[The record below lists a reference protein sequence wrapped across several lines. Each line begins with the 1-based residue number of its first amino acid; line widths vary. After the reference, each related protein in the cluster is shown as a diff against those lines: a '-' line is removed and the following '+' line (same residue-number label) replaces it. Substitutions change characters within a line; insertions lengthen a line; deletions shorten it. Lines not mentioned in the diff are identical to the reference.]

1 MKAPPPGRPPAVANT
16 SLSISDRQPRDS
28 SRRHLWRQQR
38 RVLLPPCRRLRPYCT
53 RTWRH
58 RAGRAG
64 AMRPAPPVSPPGA
77 AERALKPFVL
87 GGLAGCGATVIV
99 QPLDTIK
106 VRRAAVFT
114 RASLLRPVDA
124 AEGAPRE
131 DRCALRGGGAASSPC
146 GARCVARGAR
156 RPPERL
162 AFPHA
167 RVLSRFE
174 RRVGARACGGAGWS
188 RSVEG
193 CVRGH
198 SIPWHARVPR
208 QARVIRLPPELTSA
222 TWRLPSAG
230 GAAAG
235 GRGRRWSRQLDA
247 GGGTRACVSGWRRA
261 RAVQRPER
269 GAAAAGDV
277 YDGAD
282 GHLPLAERLALG
294 VGARGAAAADGGE
307 GGLRA
312 SGGIHWR
319 VRRDAG
325 GPDACA
331 HAGEGGGHRGE
342 RVLGR
347 RRSAFSTSALAE
359 PGCHKRGGCA
369 SVRSDTFGLVS
380 DAAAMGKKI
389 RFRNQVDARSTALTE
404 FYPMHP
410 DAGGCAQA
418 ARGAP
423 QLPRRV

>member
-1 MKAPPPGRPPAVANT
+1 MAPAASRFAAPVPPLAPVLYTHVASPSRPGGRHAPRAARVA
-16 SLSISDRQPRDS
+16 PR
-28 SRRHLWRQQR
+28 RGGARAQAL
-38 RVLLPPCRRLRPYCT
+38 CAGGAGRLR
-53 RTWRH
+53 RDRH
-58 RAGRAG
+58 RT
-64 AMRPAPPVSPPGA
+64 APGHYQGA
-77 AERALKPFVL
+77 AG
-87 GGLAGCGATVIV
+87 GGL
-99 QPLDTIK
+99 
-106 VRRAAVFT
+106 
-114 RASLLRPVDA
+114 ASLLRPVGA

-312 SGGIHWR
+312 SGGIHRR

-347 RRSAFSTSALAE
+347 RRSALVSTSALAE

-389 RFRNQVDARSTALTE
+389 RFRNQVDAQSTALTE

-410 DAGGCAQA
+410 SDAGGCAQA